1 MTPCPGADGRLTT
14 LERVSELSETTPQ
27 PARPPR
33 TADPEP
39 PQDEVIR
46 PLPPAPRP
54 VPGQPYAQA
63 PVPAAGHPPRSAT
76 PPPQP
81 VAPAPQRIPAEPG
94 QPALGPQY
102 AQPEPGPQFAEP
114 APGPHFADPQAAPG
128 PHAQAAPGPQFADP
142 QAAPGPHASPAPGPQ
157 FFERQPVP
165 GPPFADV
172 QVPQAL
178 PGRPHVPTGPGP
190 QHVQPQ
196 APTPEPF
203 GPQQPH
209 GVGGAQP
216 GGPAQGPQPAP
227 GPGPAQAPHAPTETP
242 RTLQYRFDGPEDAP
256 VLVIGPSLGTTW
268 HMWDRQIPELTQH
281 WRVFRYDLPGHGGAP
296 AHAAPSVAELADRLI
311 ATLDG
316 LGVQRFGYAGC
327 SIGGAVGA
335 DLALRHPHR
344 VASLALVASSP
355 RFGTADEFRQR
366 GVIVR
371 TNGLEPMARTAPE
384 RWFTPGFAAAQPAI
398 VEWAVQ
404 MVRTTDPGCYIA
416 ACEALAAFDIR
427 DHLGRIGVPTLV
439 LVGAEDQVTGPA
451 EARTL
456 VAGIPDARLALV
468 PGASHLAPVE
478 QPAAV
483 CDLLLTHFSTAWQD
497 APAAPPVPPL
507 VPGPATP
514 ATSFAPIAE
523 IAPASGLP
531 EAAGPQR
538 ESGHERGT
546 KVRRE
551 VLGDAHV
558 DAVNASTDVFTED
571 FQELVT
577 RYAWGEV
584 WSREG
589 LDRRTRSCITLT
601 ALVAS
606 GHLEG
611 LAAHVRAALRNGLTP
626 AEIKEVLL
634 QSAVYCGIPAAGA
647 AFTIAQSVI
656 QEETTPPA

>member
-1 MTPCPGADGRLTT
+1 M
-14 LERVSELSETTPQ
+14 SETTPQ
-27 PARPPR
+27 PVQAPHPGG
-33 TADPEP
+33 
-39 PQDEVIR
+39 
-46 PLPPAPRP
+46 PAPHPGAPHQAVPAPHQGPDAVTAPGAPESFPAPYLPLGGGTPGFREAAQPDRTPLAPAAPQGPFAPQPPHIASAPQPAEAGRP
-54 VPGQPYAQA
+54 GPGPQAAQA
-63 PVPAAGHPPRSAT
+63 
-76 PPPQP
+76 
-81 VAPAPQRIPAEPG
+81 
-94 QPALGPQY
+94 ALGPQITPVPQS
-102 AQPEPGPQFAEP
+102 AQA
-114 APGPHFADPQAAPG
+114 ASDPQAPSAPRG
-128 PHAQAAPGPQFADP
+128 AQAS
-142 QAAPGPHASPAPGPQ
+142 AAA
-157 FFERQPVP
+157 
-165 GPPFADV
+165 
-172 QVPQAL
+172 
-178 PGRPHVPTGPGP
+178 
-190 QHVQPQ
+190 
-196 APTPEPF
+196 
-203 GPQQPH
+203 
-209 GVGGAQP
+209 
-216 GGPAQGPQPAP
+216 
-227 GPGPAQAPHAPTETP
+227 P

-268 HMWDRQIPELTQH
+268 HMWDRQIPELSQH
-281 WRVFRYDLPGHGGAP
+281 WRIFRYDLPGHGGAP
-296 AHAAPSVAELADRLI
+296 AHAAASVAELGDRLL

-327 SIGGAVGA
+327 SIGGAIGA

-427 DHLGRIGVPTLV
+427 GALGRIGVPTLV

-483 CDLLLTHFSTAWQD
+483 SDLLMMHFSTAWQQD
-497 APAAPPVPPL
+497 TSAAIPVLPHVTAPAAP
-507 VPGPATP
+507 GTP
-514 ATSFAPIAE
+514 FAPVAE
-523 IAPASGLP
+523 IAPA
-531 EAAGPQR
+531 AATPDAAAPTPDGRYEQ
-538 ESGHERGT
+538 GT

-558 DAVNASTDVFTED
+558 DAVNARADTFTED

-584 WSREG
+584 WSRDG
-589 LDRRTRSCITLT
+589 LDRRTRSVITLT

-611 LAAHVRAALRNGLTP
+611 LAAHTRAALRNGLTP

-634 QSAVYCGIPAAGA
+634 QTAVYCGIPAAGA
-647 AFTIAQSVI
+647 AFAVAQKVI